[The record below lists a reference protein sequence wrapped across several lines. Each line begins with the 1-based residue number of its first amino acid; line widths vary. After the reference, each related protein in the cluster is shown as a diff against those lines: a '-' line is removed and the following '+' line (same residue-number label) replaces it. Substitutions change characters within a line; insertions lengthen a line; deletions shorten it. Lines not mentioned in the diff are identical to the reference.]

1 MEHVA
6 PLGPAYQAGTM
17 AGNPLSMRAGIA
29 LLEVLEQPGVY
40 DKLDQLGQ
48 QLEEGLLELIKN
60 ITLKQQLIESRVL

>member
-6 PLGPAYQAGTM
+6 PRSSIPSRWQ
-17 AGNPLSMRAGIA
+17 GNPLSMRAGIA

-48 QLEEGLLELIKN
+48 QLEEGLLIKN